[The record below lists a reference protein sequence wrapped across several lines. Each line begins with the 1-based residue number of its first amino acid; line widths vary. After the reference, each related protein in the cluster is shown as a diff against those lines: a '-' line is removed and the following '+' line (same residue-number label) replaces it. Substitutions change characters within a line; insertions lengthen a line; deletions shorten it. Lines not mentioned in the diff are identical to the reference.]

1 MKTCIP
7 YIIKSCKEKK
17 KEGGNMI
24 NKLHNLENVMDSTFA
39 TGHSTWLRYVLRN
52 SVSTLG
58 DLKIAAKQV
67 CSSNA
72 AKDESTELQCSI
84 AVSYCSTLQSISIIL
99 QVAVELETLH
109 QNDAFLRSTFEY
121 LKRNGIYDHD
131 IIFDMLKKVSL
142 TDCEKIHESIVKAQF
157 GVELLEARISFGSRH
172 FPIRNDIKRFY
183 PYLLRKE
190 VF

>member
-1 MKTCIP
+1 
-7 YIIKSCKEKK
+7 
-17 KEGGNMI
+17 MI
-24 NKLHNLENVMDSTFA
+24 NKLHNLEKVMDSTFA

-67 CSSNA
+67 CSSNT

-84 AVSYCSTLQSISIIL
+84 AVSYCSTLQSISIIF

-109 QNDAFLRSTFEY
+109 QNDAFLRSTYEY

-142 TDCEKIHESIVKAQF
+142 TDCEKFTSLLLKRSLGWSYWKHVLVSARDIFLFVMISNDFIHIYYEKKFFKVQ
-157 GVELLEARISFGSRH
+157 R
-172 FPIRNDIKRFY
+172 Y
-183 PYLLRKE
+183 
-190 VF
+190 

>member
-1 MKTCIP
+1 MIVHLNGEDENL
-7 YIIKSCKEKK
+7 YSIYYQIMQREKERR
-17 KEGGNMI
+17 GNMI

-131 IIFDMLKKVSL
+131 IILKCL
-142 TDCEKIHESIVKAQF
+142 ESI
-157 GVELLEARISFGSRH
+157 S
-172 FPIRNDIKRFY
+172 N
-183 PYLLRKE
+183 
-190 VF
+190 

>member
-1 MKTCIP
+1 
-7 YIIKSCKEKK
+7 EKK

-24 NKLHNLENVMDSTFA
+24 NKLHNLEKVMDSTFA

-67 CSSNA
+67 CSSNT

-84 AVSYCSTLQSISIIL
+84 AVSYCSTLQSISIIF

-109 QNDAFLRSTFEY
+109 QNDAFLRSTYEY
-121 LKRNGIYDHD
+121 LKR
-131 IIFDMLKKVSL
+131 
-142 TDCEKIHESIVKAQF
+142 
-157 GVELLEARISFGSRH
+157 
-172 FPIRNDIKRFY
+172 
-183 PYLLRKE
+183 
-190 VF
+190 